1 MISFKRTPGPP
12 GVSFLLVFSNHLRY
26 NNCKRERGI
35 GVKALLKKY
44 KELILY
50 VFFGGLTTLVNWGM
64 YWLLNDVLQI
74 HYLWATAL
82 AYISS
87 VLFAYVTNRIWVFE
101 SKVRGLKGIL
111 AEMGKFFLGR
121 GATFL
126 LDLLCMYIGV
136 DLLRVND
143 KLMKLLSNVIV
154 IVVNYILSKLF
165 IFRKKE
171 S

>member
-1 MISFKRTPGPP
+1 MKTLFQ
-12 GVSFLLVFSNHLRY
+12 
-26 NNCKRERGI
+26 
-35 GVKALLKKY
+35 KY

-50 VFFGGLTTLVNWGM
+50 IFFGGLTTLVNWGM
-64 YWLLNDVLQI
+64 YWLLNDVVQI
-74 HYLWATAL
+74 HYLWATAI
-82 AYISS
+82 AYLSS

-101 SKVRGLKGIL
+101 SKVRGVKGIL
-111 AEMGKFFLGR
+111 TEMGKFFLSR

-126 LDLLCMYIGV
+126 LDLLCMYVGV

-154 IVVNYILSKLF
+154 IAVNFILSKVF

-171 S
+171 P